1 MTGSDQNNI
10 INQYKAC
17 AITNVDVNFTPD
29 GSYST
34 LVGGYPSAVELTLGF
49 VETKIIYR
57 GEIDTSYENES
68 N

>member
-1 MTGSDQNNI
+1 MYKRQ
-10 INQYKAC
+10 NQYKAC

-34 LVGGYPSAVELTLGF
+34 LIGGYPSAVELSISL
-49 VETKIIYR
+49 VETKLIYQSQ
-57 GEIDTSYENES
+57 IDMNPDEVS